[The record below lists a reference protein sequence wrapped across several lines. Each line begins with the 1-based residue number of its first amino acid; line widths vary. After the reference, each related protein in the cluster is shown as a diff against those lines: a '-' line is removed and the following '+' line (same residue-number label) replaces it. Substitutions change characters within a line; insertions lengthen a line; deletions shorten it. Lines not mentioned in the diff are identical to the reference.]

1 MTQDLSKDSSQD
13 VDSVESSDSGPADA
27 LARKVVAALVGQ
39 SLVSE
44 DDGESIRAD
53 LAAGSLDTAGWKLVL
68 ENQLERKVRSDERE

>member
-13 VDSVESSDSGPADA
+13 VDSAESSDSGPADA

-68 ENQLERKVRSDERE
+68 ENQLERKARSDERE